1 MSTNLLTIT
10 IPALSLSFPRPIC
23 HSHVSL
29 VIPTSHLSF
38 PRRRESSSFEFGAYS
53 IGLPRRFTPRN
64 DGVGCCNCFFV
75 RVLLFF
81 IFYFEYFSSD
91 DENYCS

>member
-23 HSHVSL
+23 HSRPSL
-29 VIPTSHLSF
+29 VIPAPLLSF

-53 IGLPRRFTPRN
+53 MGLLRRFTPRN
-64 DGVGCCNCFFV
+64 DDNIVIL
-75 RVLLFF
+75 RRLAEES
-81 IFYFEYFSSD
+81 Y
-91 DENYCS
+91 